1 MHPDITMVRMHVP
14 GIFSQNGQTEREFK
28 DIWQKGLERA
38 SIVLQDTCLQMVN
51 LKLDLLNA
59 QQNGSLQRLNTLL
72 KNDEPQWR
80 RVKGILDGLQVQHN
94 TASAKK
100 YDQMLGHLKQKR
112 PPGTPF
118 PPPVSKNRKRDFQQ
132 QRTPQAN
139 QGQGPPCGP
148 PSPRRGP
155 KPNKPSPHRRNN
167 KFQST
172 TRWNPP
178 QWDQHQPSIRWDRCW
193 ARCSAP

>member
-1 MHPDITMVRMHVP
+1 MGNFQHYINKVKEAKVHPDITMVGMHVP
-14 GIFSQNGQTEREFK
+14 GIFTQNGQAEREFK

-38 SIVLQDTCLQMVN
+38 SRVLDDTCLQMVN

-80 RVKGILDGLQVQHN
+80 RVKGIVDGLQVQHN

-118 PPPVSKNRKRDFQQ
+118 PPPISKRKRDFPQ

-139 QGQGPPCGP
+139 QGQGAPRGP
-148 PSPRRGP
+148 PPQRRGP
-155 KPNKPSPHRRNN
+155 KPNQPSKRNN

-172 TRWNPP
+172 PRWNPP
-178 QWDQHQPSIRWDRCW
+178 PMTPQGQQ
-193 ARCSAP
+193 